1 MQSAMQRPDR
11 PDFIA
16 YAGTP
21 QEMWWDTHTEDWVKA
36 PTAPVPAN
44 LGQIVQAFSAIRDAR
59 TAKRHAW
66 EKEDLALEEDQH
78 KLKVIM
84 LALLNANGAKSIT
97 TDHGLVYRTEKIK
110 PSAADWNAV
119 YAWINENPERF
130 ELLEK
135 RLKST
140 FVKEFMEANDGAI
153 PPGINVHREF
163 EVTVRRPNTPSTPS
177 DQ

>member
-21 QEMWWDTHTEDWVKA
+21 QELWWDTHTEAWVKA
-36 PTAPVPAN
+36 PTAPALAN
-44 LGQIVQAFSAIRDAR
+44 LSKVVQVYRTIADTR
-59 TAKRHAW
+59 TAKRKAW
-66 EKEDLALEEDQH
+66 EAEDLALEEDAH
-78 KLKVIM
+78 KLKVLM
-84 LALLNANGAKSIT
+84 LSLLNANGARSIN
-97 TDHGLVYRTEKIK
+97 TDYGTVYRTEKIK

-119 YAWINENPERF
+119 YAWIGENPERF

-140 FVKEFMEANDGAI
+140 FVKEFMEANEGAI

-163 EVTVRRPNTPSTPS
+163 EVAVRRPNTAN
-177 DQ
+177 D

>member
-16 YAGTP
+16 YPGTP
-21 QEMWWDTHTEDWVKA
+21 AEMWWDVHTEAWVKA
-36 PTAPVPAN
+36 PTAPMPAN
-44 LGQIVQAFSAIRDAR
+44 LGQIVQAYSAIRDAR
-59 TAKRHAW
+59 TAKRRDYEAA
-66 EKEDLALEEDQH
+66 DLALEEDQH

-84 LALLNANGAKSIT
+84 LALLNSNGARSIN
-97 TDHGLVYRTEKIK
+97 TDHGTVYRTEKIK
-110 PSAADWNAV
+110 PSAADWSAV
-119 YAWINENPERF
+119 YAWIGENPERF

-140 FVKEFMEANDGAI
+140 FVKDFMEENEGAI

-163 EVTVRRPNTPSTPS
+163 EVAVRRPNTAAGSTE
-177 DQ
+177 